1 MEKPDNYLLQSGAVR
16 TLYAQD
22 LKDFVASRT
31 IDLTDLILVVCKRVG
46 TQAVPQR
53 VLTANDRLSLL
64 ERRQLSSG
72 SEKQVG
78 FMVNLSA
85 ARPFRFESR
94 FRLGDH
100 VSEIAATV
108 DIYFHVLDAEKV
120 VRNLDQDPLRQ
131 LCDEMRA
138 ELRKFFKRIGRYQD
152 VGERLGEAEAVAGA
166 IGERPVLGLALEQV
180 TIDYEL
186 PEEVRKSLEG
196 IVGHQLERD
205 MEDQKRLDSE
215 VTLARL
221 EAEKRETIRRQQIE
235 VEIEL
240 AMLRA
245 SQDKI
250 ASQRERARL
259 EAETERERARLE
271 AEAARERL
279 EHELEID
286 TRRKEHQLQM
296 QQREMATIDPNN
308 PASLLLHDPEF
319 RRSYLQ
325 MLHAQEMEKI
335 KRLGDMQVKQIEQD
349 KQIELR
355 YAEARLEL
363 IRNFLAAKG
372 EILEQEELER
382 LIQMLDEGRT
392 AGMAA
397 KPIVAGLLAGSVS
410 GSGASLETGATTD
423 PVRRDGTETIIE
435 AEWSTAEDDT
445 L

>member
-1 MEKPDNYLLQSGAVR
+1 MEKPDNYLLMSGAVR

-22 LKDFVASRT
+22 LKDFVSSGT

-53 VLTANDRLSLL
+53 MLTANDRLSLL

-78 FMVNLSA
+78 FMVNMSA

-100 VSEIAATV
+100 VSEIATTV
-108 DIYFHVLDAEKV
+108 DIYFHVLDADKV

-131 LCDEMRA
+131 LCDEIRA
-138 ELRKFFKRIGRYQD
+138 ELRKFFKRIARYQD
-152 VGERLGEAEAVAGA
+152 VGERLGEAEALAGT
-166 IGERPVLGLALEQV
+166 IGHRVELGLALEQV

-196 IVGHQLERD
+196 IVGRQIERD
-205 MEDQKRLDSE
+205 LEDQKRLDSE

-221 EAEKRETIRRQQIE
+221 EADKRETIRRQQIE

-240 AMLRA
+240 ALLHA
-245 SQDKI
+245 SQEKI
-250 ASQRERARL
+250 ESQRERARL

-271 AEAARERL
+271 AEGARERL
-279 EHELEID
+279 EHELEIES
-286 TRRKEHQLQM
+286 RRKAHQLQM
-296 QQREMATIDPNN
+296 LQQEMATIDPNN

-335 KRLGDMQVKQIEQD
+335 KRLGEMQVKQIEQD

-363 IRNFLAAKG
+363 IRNFLNAKG

-382 LIQMLDEGRT
+382 LIQMLDEGRSGT
-392 AGMAA
+392 MSNR
-397 KPIVAGLLAGSVS
+397 PIISGLIAGSVTRPGTS
-410 GSGASLETGATTD
+410 AGS
-423 PVRRDGTETIIE
+423 
-435 AEWSTAEDDT
+435 AE
-445 L
+445 

>member
-1 MEKPDNYLLQSGAVR
+1 MEKPDNYLLMSGAVR

-22 LKDFVASRT
+22 LKDFVSSGT

-78 FMVNLSA
+78 FMVNMST
-85 ARPFRFESR
+85 ARPFRFDSR

-152 VGERLGEAEAVAGA
+152 VSERLNEAEAVAGA
-166 IGERPVLGLALEQV
+166 IGERPALGLALEQV

-205 MEDQKRLDSE
+205 LEDQKRLDSE

-221 EAEKRETIRRQQIE
+221 EADKRETIRRQQIE

-286 TRRKEHQLQM
+286 TRRKNHQLEM
-296 QQREMATIDPNN
+296 LQREMATIDPNN

-335 KRLGDMQVKQIEQD
+335 KRLGEMQVKQIEQD

-363 IRNFLAAKG
+363 IRNFLNAKG

-382 LIQMLDEGRT
+382 LIQMLDEGRSGT
-392 AGMAA
+392 MSNR
-397 KPIVAGLLAGSVS
+397 PIISGLIAGSVTRPGTNADS
-410 GSGASLETGATTD
+410 GESID
-423 PVRRDGTETIIE
+423 PMRRDGTETIIE
-435 AEWSTAEDDT
+435 GEWSAADSTS
-445 L
+445 